1 MISLGLDFP
10 TGIMRGRFHPENGQL
25 YATGMFAWAGSK
37 RGDGGLYRIRHT
49 GVTPKLPISLNA
61 TKNGIEMK
69 FTSPLEKNQSAN
81 TKSYQIKV
89 WDLKRTR
96 NYGSRHYNE
105 RLLEIN
111 EVILSEDN
119 TMVRLII
126 PELKPT
132 WGMSIKY
139 KLKTDNGEEFQGEI
153 NNSIHKMPQT

>member
-1 MISLGLDFP
+1 
-10 TGIMRGRFHPENGQL
+10 
-25 YATGMFAWAGSK
+25 
-37 RGDGGLYRIRHT
+37 
-49 GVTPKLPISLNA
+49 
-61 TKNGIEMK
+61 MK
-69 FTSPLEKNQSAN
+69 FTSPLEKYQSII

-89 WDLKRTR
+89 WHLKRTR

-111 EVILSEDN
+111 EVVVSEDN

-153 NNSIHKMPQT
+153 NNSIHKMPKT

>member
-1 MISLGLDFP
+1 MFGTENSSNKRSSSRVFSRVSLSIRPSSISL
-10 TGIMRGRFHPENGQL
+10 
-25 YATGMFAWAGSK
+25 K
-37 RGDGGLYRIRHT
+37 
-49 GVTPKLPISLNA
+49 A

-69 FTSPLEKNQSAN
+69 FTSPLEKNQSIN

-111 EVILSEDN
+111 EVVVSEDN

-139 KLKTDNGEEFQGEI
+139 KLTTENGEEFQGEI